1 MSGKSGS
8 RRDFLGAAVAAPAVG
23 AMALTDPGRAAAQAA
38 GVKRGDLPDL
48 TIKQVKVLVL
58 KPEERRPPANTGAP
72 GVPSGPGG
80 RGGRGGG
87 GGGMTGPPGERTGEK
102 FASIVTN
109 SGIEGNYTLDDRY
122 FHPNWSNLGWL

>member
-1 MSGKSGS
+1 MSGNSGS
-8 RRDFLGAAVAAPAVG
+8 RRDFLGAAVAAPALR
-23 AMALTDPGRAAAQAA
+23 AMVLADPGRAAAQAV

-58 KPEERRPPANTGAP
+58 KPEERRPAAGAP

-87 GGGMTGPPGERTGEK
+87 GGMAGPPGERTGEK
-102 FASIVTN
+102 LAAIVTN
-109 SGIEGNYTLDDRY
+109 SGIEGNYT
-122 FHPNWSNLGWL
+122 